1 MEREKEKDYK
11 ENGAKNE
18 DNESTSEDDTDNS
31 ENDVNTSTNAKKG
44 ANKRESSETSGNVAA
59 KIKKTE

>member
-1 MEREKEKDYK
+1 MDREKARENE
-11 ENGAKNE
+11 ENGVKNE
-18 DNESTSEDDTDNS
+18 DNKSSYEDDTDDS
-31 ENDVNTSTNAKKG
+31 ENDVNTSINAKKG

>member
-1 MEREKEKDYK
+1 MEREKAKENE

-18 DNESTSEDDTDNS
+18 DGKSSSEDDNDNS
-31 ENDVNTSTNAKKG
+31 DNDVNTAVNAKKG

-59 KIKKTE
+59 KIKKIE